1 MNLLVNLPEGFFQAE
16 ILKPAFDRLFSLAS
30 NVKTTSYNAPDEIKD
45 DLAWADA
52 VVMWSWPTLD
62 DGLLDNAKKL
72 KFAGHITI
80 TQATARAEL
89 KKGIVV
95 SETRHGFSSAV
106 SELGL
111 TLMLNGLRKVGMYHH
126 QMKLGTE
133 EWVNAFPT
141 DIDPSERQLSGKNV
155 GIVGFGGIGQGLAK
169 LLEPFQVSLKIYD
182 PYLPKEVAAKFGA
195 TATTIKDIAETSDV
209 VVLCAAENSGTKK
222 LVDKEEIALFKKDS
236 VLVNIGRSSLI
247 NMDALVERLKLN
259 DMTAMLDVFDVE
271 PLEQDSILRKLDN
284 TFLTPHRA
292 GGVMESVVRIINW
305 LADDLAAF
313 LNGKPV
319 KYGINEDMLSCFP
332 D

>member
-1 MNLLVNLPEGFFQAE
+1 MNLLVNLPEGFFQSE
-16 ILKPAFDRLFSLAS
+16 LLKPAFSKLFSLAD
-30 NVKTTSYNAPDEIKD
+30 NVKTTSYNTPDEIKD

-62 DGLLDNAKKL
+62 EALLDNAKNL

-89 KKGIVV
+89 KKGLVV
-95 SETRHGFSSAV
+95 SEARHGFSPAV

-111 TLMLNGLRKVGMYHH
+111 TLILNGLRKVGMYHH

-155 GIVGFGGIGQGLAK
+155 GIVGFGAIGQGLAK
-169 LLEPFQVSLKIYD
+169 LLEPFNVNLKIYD
-182 PYLPKEVAAKFGA
+182 PYLPGEIAAKFKA
-195 TATTIKDIAETSDV
+195 MPATIKDIAETSDV

-222 LVDKEEIALFKKDS
+222 LIDAEEIALFKKDS
-236 VLVNIGRSSLI
+236 VLVNIGRASLI
-247 NMDALVERLKLN
+247 NMDALIERLKLN

-271 PLEQDSILRKLDN
+271 PLERDSVLRTLDN
-284 TFLTPHRA
+284 VFLTPHRA
-292 GGVMESVVRIINW
+292 GGLMESVELIINR
-305 LADDLAAF
+305 LADDLEAF
-313 LNGKPV
+313 LNDKPV

>member
-1 MNLLVNLPEGFFQAE
+1 MNLLVNLPESFFQSE
-16 ILKPAFDRLFSLAS
+16 ELKPAFSRLFSLAN

-62 DGLLDNAKKL
+62 DTLLENAKNL
-72 KFAGHITI
+72 KFAGHVTI
-80 TQATARAEL
+80 NQATARAEL

-95 SETRHGFSSAV
+95 SETRHAFSPAV
-106 SELGL
+106 AELGL
-111 TLMLNGLRKVGMYHH
+111 TLILNGLRKAGMYHH

-141 DIDPSERQLSGKNV
+141 DIDPTERQLTGKNV

-169 LLEPFQVSLKIYD
+169 LLAPFNVNLKIYD
-182 PYLPKEVAAKFGA
+182 PYLPKNIAAQYGA
-195 TATTIKDIAETSDV
+195 TPTTIKDIAENSDV
-209 VVLCAAENSGTKK
+209 IVLCAAENSATKK
-222 LVDKEEIALFKKDS
+222 LIDKEEIALFKKDS
-236 VLVNIGRSSLI
+236 VLVNIGRSSLV
-247 NMDALVERLKLN
+247 NMEALVQRLKKN

-271 PLEQDSILRKLDN
+271 PLERDSVLRTLDN
-284 TFLTPHRA
+284 VFLTPHRA
-292 GGVMESVVRIINW
+292 GGLMESVERIIIW
-305 LADDLAAF
+305 LADDLEAF

-319 KYGINEDMLSCFP
+319 KYGISEELLSCFP